1 MARGADAKARRKES
15 RKEERVT
22 EAERT
27 AEAERMLS
35 EDGNEN
41 AFESTDEIPLPTPTS
56 GLAGEGDEEVVKKKK
71 KKKKKATP
79 PNCCDKDCLPPA
91 KGGAK
96 KEGIKTAPLILLIL
110 MTGTTL
116 LPALLYAGDW
126 FGGFLQ
132 KNHIFGNI
140 GHKLGIGPSPKKRVM
155 SFYEKHDPVKINEVD
170 TILSKY
176 YGDYPK
182 LVKRLERK
190 YGDYGYFVDWESDEA
205 AMNLAFDKLKDTRDF
220 VQKKYE
226 QTAPAG
232 VKTRVRNVQYNLGK
246 IYKKVHKVWKKTIW
260 PQLEPLF
267 GVPDA
272 KAAAAQKRK
281 DKAEAADK
289 KGGGRRKKNTDFRDE
304 DE

>member
-1 MARGADAKARRKES
+1 MPRGADAKASRKEA
-15 RKEERVT
+15 RKEERAK
-22 EAERT
+22 EADHA
-27 AEAERMLS
+27 AEVDRMLNG
-35 EDGNEN
+35 EGNQNDFEN
-41 AFESTDEIPLPTPTS
+41 SDIPLPTPTS
-56 GLAGEGDEEVVKKKK
+56 GLSDGDEEVVKKKK
-71 KKKKKATP
+71 KKKKKAP
-79 PNCCDKDCLPPA
+79 SSCCDEGCLPPA
-91 KGGAK
+91 KSGAK
-96 KEGIKTAPLILLIL
+96 KDGIKTAPLVLLIL

-126 FGGFLQ
+126 FGAFLQ

-155 SFYEKHDPVKINEVD
+155 SFYEKHDPLKINEVD

-190 YGDYGYFVDWESDEA
+190 YGDYGYFVGWESDEA

-220 VQKKYE
+220 IQKKYE
-226 QTAPAG
+226 QTAPPG

-267 GVPDA
+267 GVPDE
-272 KAAAAQKRK
+272 KSAAAQKRK
-281 DKAEAADK
+281 DRAEAMEK
-289 KGGGRRKKNTDFRDE
+289 KGRGRRKKNTDFRDDE